1 MEKSNQQPKT
11 EGCLAE
17 GESEDLWSY
26 RVERPS
32 RSVPRERREPQ
43 AGPASCLSHSASKV
57 LAASGDGVCI
67 SEPNTERS
75 ATGEGL
81 ESLPG
86 SKSVA
91 RAEGDAR
98 NRGGPELS
106 RRTNCASQAGM
117 SLQRQGEAAE
127 AVRGVGSARSRSW
140 QGAGAEMAEGADN
153 LTKSTQATSSVRTT
167 EPNWQTFLRAI
178 DSVSG

>member
-1 MEKSNQQPKT
+1 MEKSNQLPKT

-17 GESEDLWSY
+17 GSPIDPWAC

-32 RSVPRERREPQ
+32 RSVPRETREPQ
-43 AGPASCLSHSASKV
+43 AGPASCLSNSASKV
-57 LAASGDGVCI
+57 QIASGDGVCLP
-67 SEPNTERS
+67 EPKTERPVY
-75 ATGEGL
+75 GEGL
-81 ESLPG
+81 QGWPG

-91 RAEGDAR
+91 HAEGDAR
-98 NRGGPELS
+98 NRGGPERS

-127 AVRGVGSARSRSW
+127 AVRGVGLARSRSW
-140 QGAGAEMAEGADN
+140 QGASHEMAEGADN

>member
-17 GESEDLWSY
+17 GEPEDLWSY
-26 RVERPS
+26 RVDRPS

-43 AGPASCLSHSASKV
+43 AGPASCLSNSALKV
-57 LAASGDGVCI
+57 LAASGDGVCL
-67 SEPNTERS
+67 SEPHTERP

-81 ESLPG
+81 QGWPG

-91 RAEGDAR
+91 RAEGSAR

-106 RRTNCASQAGM
+106 RRTNCASPAGM
-117 SLQRQGEAAE
+117 PLQRQGEAAE

-140 QGAGAEMAEGADN
+140 QGAGPEMAQGADN

-167 EPNWQTFLRAI
+167 EPNWRTFLWAI